1 MITNHM
7 NLSHCDL
14 VAATVVLSS
23 VAGAAE
29 YRGDMLG
36 EFEEV
41 GDYTGRPFYIQRDT
55 EGERRH
61 YLYFEDKCWQV
72 SKTLGKRN
80 DYIKNCQDTRL
91 PPKSSWEYVKK
102 DQGWSEDDTSLK
114 AEFTFLTPCKL
125 VRVEGAGDVVEK
137 QGSALGDYRFA
148 L

>member
-1 MITNHM
+1 M

-29 YRGDMLG
+29 YLGNMLG
-36 EFEEV
+36 EFVEA
-41 GDYTGRPFYIQRDT
+41 GDYTGRPFYLQRDT
-55 EGERRH
+55 EGKKTH

-72 SKTLGKRN
+72 SVTLGKRN

-91 PPKSSWEYVKK
+91 PPKSSWEYVTKK
-102 DQGWSEDDTSLK
+102 GGYSRWSEDDTSLK

-125 VRVEGAGDVVEK
+125 VRVEGTGDVVEK
-137 QGSALGDYRFA
+137 QGSSLGDYRFA